1 MKKFPPSIALVSA
14 MLMVAPLASFAASH
28 REAPITAIDRAADI
42 TDFYAFVAYDD
53 PTKVVFIMN
62 VDPFL
67 EPGNG
72 PNYFPFDP
80 NLIYSIHI
88 DNNATA
94 LPAVSFEFR
103 FNTKINAPTVFTGF
117 VGAGTGINAPSNA
130 PAGSAGMPVVPPAI
144 TSLTGSGAAG
154 FSLMQTYTVT
164 MVTGGGLYPSR
175 ADMTNGQT
183 LVAVPSNVGPRTMPN
198 YNALAAQ
205 GVYSLANGVKV
216 FAGTVDDPFFI
227 NLGSA
232 FDSLNLPASSFATNL
247 TSASGV
253 PLPVLSAT
261 QDAASV
267 NSAVDTVAGFNVNTI
282 AIEVPI
288 SAITVPGQPIIGTWA
303 TTSRPRLTIRPL
315 DPSSAAPLNPNALN
329 YTQVQRMGNPLINE
343 LIIGTGAKDM
353 WSISQPSQDSQF
365 ASYAL
370 DPLLARVIN
379 AVFGVAVPDPPRTDL
394 LPLVQYTGPFAVAG
408 STGGPIAEMLRLNTS
423 VAATPMA
430 TRSRLGLLGGDNAG
444 FPNGRRLTDDVT
456 DIALRVVAGALCA
469 TCTTNGAAFAA
480 SSVAA
485 LGDGVNVNDVATQ
498 ETFPYVAYAH
508 GGTTA
513 THQAPAAATQCSPT
527 CPQ

>member
-1 MKKFPPSIALVSA
+1 MKRFQNSVALVAA
-14 MLMVAPLASFAASH
+14 MLATAPLSMFAASH

-80 NLIYSIHI
+80 NVVYSIHV
-88 DNNATA
+88 DNNGTA

-103 FNTKINAPTVFTGF
+103 FATKINAPTVFTGF
-117 VGAGTGINAPSNA
+117 VGAGTGIAAPANG
-130 PAGSAGMPVVPPAI
+130 PAGSSGMPVVPPAI

-154 FSLMQTYTVT
+154 FNLQQTYTVA
-164 MVTGGGLYPSR
+164 MVSGGGLFPQHT
-175 ADMTNGQT
+175 DMTNGQT

-205 GVYSLANGVKV
+205 GIYSLPNGVKV
-216 FAGTVDDPFFI
+216 FVGTVDDPFFI
-227 NLGSA
+227 NLGGA

-253 PLPVLSAT
+253 PLPVLSST
-261 QDAASV
+261 QDTALT

-288 SAITVPGQPIIGTWA
+288 SMVTLPGQPIIGSWA

-315 DPSSAAPLNPNALN
+315 NSEPSGTLTPNALN
-329 YTQVQRMGNPLINE
+329 YTQVQRMANPLINE
-343 LIIGTGAKDM
+343 LIMGTGVKDM
-353 WSISQPSQDSQF
+353 WSISDPSLDSQF
-365 ASYAL
+365 ISYDL

-379 AVFGVAVPDPPRTDL
+379 AVFGVAVPDPPRLDL
-394 LPLVQYTGPFAVAG
+394 VPLVQYAGPFAIPG
-408 STGGPIAEMLRLNTS
+408 NNGGPYADLLRLNTS
-423 VAATPMA
+423 VPATAMGS
-430 TRSRLGLLGGDNAG
+430 RSRLGLLGGDGAG

-469 TCTTNGAAFAA
+469 SCTTNGSAFAA

-498 ETFPYVAYAH
+498 ETFPYVAFAH

-513 THQAPAAATQCSPT
+513 THQDPAAATQCSPS